1 MDVDNGHHQLGETLL
16 YGGFADLSKQVEAGI
31 TLRTAPDGPGRYVQ
45 HFTQAEARLDELLA
59 E

>member
-16 YGGFADLSKQVEAGI
+16 YGGFADLSKQVEVGI
-31 TLRTAPDGPGRYVQ
+31 TLRTAPMDRVGTCSTR
-45 HFTQAEARLDELLA
+45 QAEAKLDDLLA